1 MKSTFPTR
9 LAGGL
14 CAALTASLV
23 IIACAG
29 TTSFRVGANIAGQ
42 EGSAEF
48 HHDSSTRKVRITNG
62 TGEAMDVS
70 FRDANGNPVG
80 STSHGVASGGSV
92 DVPAGATEVVVSTPA
107 TPPPPT
113 GGTGGHMAEIDECGA
128 LAAQQTAAHQRVAA
142 QQLRT
147 YRLRVAPLVVDE
159 DGNDRFG
166 GVSFDCNVLAPAIGW
181 DAQTDGWNLV
191 SPILFAGP
199 GTPVPTNV
207 DVVSFVR
214 VQREKL
220 GARIV
225 AADLGRFTNFQLDW
239 NGVYAYADLA
249 SSHGVNAFSVG
260 NGWGVCEAFIPLADF
275 DLPTNLNGGT
285 ITMANTG
292 DPQPQQVST
301 FVQFFP

>member
-1 MKSTFPTR
+1 MKFTKSTR

-23 IIACAG
+23 IVACAG
-29 TTSFRVGANIAGQ
+29 TTTFRVGANLAGQ

-48 HHDSSTRKVRITNG
+48 HHDSEGRKVRITNS
-62 TGEAMDVS
+62 TGEPMDVG
-70 FRDANGNPVG
+70 FKDANGNPVG
-80 STSHGVASGGSV
+80 GTSHGVPSGGSV
-92 DVPAGATEVVVSTPA
+92 DVPAGATEVVVTTPA
-107 TPPPPT
+107 TPPPPS
-113 GGTGGHMAEIDECGA
+113 GGAGGMAEIGEDGA
-128 LAAQQTAAHQRVAA
+128 FAAQQPGAHQRVAA

-147 YRLRVAPLVVDE
+147 YRIRVAPLVVDE
-159 DGNDRFG
+159 DGSDRFANTT
-166 GVSFDCNVLAPAIGW
+166 FDCNVLAPASGW
-181 DAQTDGWNLV
+181 DAQIDGWKLV

-225 AADLGRFTNFQLDW
+225 AADLGRFTSFQLDW
-239 NGVYAYADLA
+239 NGTYAYADLQA
-249 SSHGVNAFSVG
+249 GHGVNAFTVA

-285 ITMANTG
+285 LTMANTG
-292 DPQPQQVST
+292 DPQAQQVSMS
-301 FVQFFP
+301 VEFFP